1 MITYLIGFLSLQPVD
16 MDSAGQIHVLPLP
29 RFDSDWRT
37 QSPVH
42 KAQSATIDAPSI
54 LTETIDAQYEGGWV
68 T

>member
-1 MITYLIGFLSLQPVD
+1 MITYLIGFLSLQP
-16 MDSAGQIHVLPLP
+16 MWILAGQIHVLPLQ

-42 KAQSATIDAPSI
+42 KAQSATIDAPSV
-54 LTETIDAQYEGGWV
+54 LTETIDAQYEDGWV